1 MAKEINKKKTKHSW
15 EKRFF
20 IIASAIIFFTTISAF
35 IYVNIDSDNL
45 GNNMASNNDSNTE
58 SVETAETS
66 QQEEDKAEY
75 DFIYKSFGDFT
86 LEIRDAEVV
95 ENEDE
100 AMFKLD
106 VLYTNDSFTEDTS
119 FMEAA
124 TFFVTQDDNELEEV
138 TGVMSDP
145 SSNYYVEN
153 TTDGET
159 PIEFEFVLEN
169 LEDNI
174 TINVDPMN
182 EYEGLSSY
190 TMDPN

>member
-1 MAKEINKKKTKHSW
+1 MTKEKNKKKMNQNW
-15 EKRFF
+15 EKKFF
-20 IIASAIIFFTTISAF
+20 IISTAIIFFITISAF

-58 SVETAETS
+58 SVHTAEAS
-66 QQEEDKAEY
+66 QKEEDETNY
-75 DFIYKSFGDFT
+75 GFITFDFKDFSFE
-86 LEIRDAEVV
+86 LKEVEVV
-95 ENEDE
+95 ENEDG
-100 AMFKLD
+100 AVLKLD
-106 VLYTNDSFTEDTS
+106 TLYTNDNFTEDTS

-124 TFFVTQDDNELEEV
+124 TFYVTQGDNELDEV
-138 TGVMSDP
+138 TRVMSDP

-190 TMDPN
+190 TMNPN